1 MFDAEL
7 MNILNGSKEDSESST
22 TNLNCNYKSNNTT
35 IQRQDIFQ
43 KALEQADIKL
53 DSEEYL
59 DENLDENIYVTER

>member
-1 MFDAEL
+1 MSDAEL

-22 TNLNCNYKSNNTT
+22 TNLNCNYKSNDTT

>member
-1 MFDAEL
+1 MSDAEL